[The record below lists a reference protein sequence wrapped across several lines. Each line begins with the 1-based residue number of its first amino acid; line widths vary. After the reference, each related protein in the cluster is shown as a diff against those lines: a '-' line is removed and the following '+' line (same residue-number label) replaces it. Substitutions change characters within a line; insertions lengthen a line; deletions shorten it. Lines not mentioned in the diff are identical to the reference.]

1 MKKLPLTAVL
11 LCLFVTISTNIYA
24 NDCSSNLDFTVETLT
39 GNKSLKL
46 CEEYQGDVILVVNTA
61 SKCGFT
67 GQYEGLEKLYSD
79 YKDQGLVVL
88 GFPSNDF
95 GNQEPGSSEDIAKFC
110 RATFGVKFPMFAKT
124 SVKPGS
130 ASPFYQRLIA
140 ETGVFPKW
148 NFHKYLIDRE
158 GNIVASFDS
167 LITPE
172 SDQLMSAVKSLL

>member
-1 MKKLPLTAVL
+1 MKTLFTVLLFASLTAA
-11 LCLFVTISTNIYA
+11 A
-24 NDCSSNLDFTVETLT
+24 NASECAANLDFSVETLT
-39 GNKSLKL
+39 GNKTVRL
-46 CEEYQGDVILVVNTA
+46 CDVYQGNVILVVNTA

-67 GQYEGLEKLYSD
+67 GQYEGLEKLYET

-95 GNQEPGSSEDIAKFC
+95 GNQEPGSSEEIAKFC

-124 SVKPGS
+124 HVLPRN
-130 ASPFYQRLIA
+130 ASPFYARLIA
-140 ETGVFPKW
+140 ETGRHPQW

-167 LITPE
+167 VVTPE
-172 SDQLMSAVKSLL
+172 NPDLMNRIKSLL